1 MSCLLQLVAL
11 RCFVLCCYKTRI
23 GQKHNIVLA
32 KAANR
37 GGGGGVLRQHCES
50 KTGGTIASP
59 RPGEL
64 LRTWE
69 SAASLDEPN
78 WGRMRHGRTD
88 KIGWLGWF

>member
-37 GGGGGVLRQHCES
+37 GGGGGVEAALRVQDRRN
-50 KTGGTIASP
+50 IASP

-78 WGRMRHGRTD
+78 WGG
-88 KIGWLGWF
+88 